1 MTAYDHARW
10 AMLAAR
16 AAGMDAYR
24 GDAAALARDVET
36 AAYHADRAAY
46 YAARATGE
54 GERDAAHRAAHHA
67 ATAATILTRYATTRG
82 EIK

>member
-1 MTAYDHARW
+1 
-10 AMLAAR
+10 MLAAR

-54 GERDAAHRAAHHA
+54 GERDAAHRAAHRAAHHA
-67 ATAATILTRYATTRG
+67 ATAAYLTRARVEGATLPS
-82 EIK
+82 